1 MSESIRQAIQQ
12 LQSELEHHQDGA
24 ARLQRAIDQLRGL
37 VDGDPAIG
45 KPSVKTVKKGQKRA
59 KKAKA
64 ATVKP
69 TKANG
74 SKPTLVQALQYVLAE
89 QRKANG
95 GGASAG
101 QLYKAVQTAGY
112 RFGGK
117 NLKNNHTY
125 LYKALRNPLFERV
138 SKGLYA
144 LA

>member
-1 MSESIRQAIQQ
+1 MSDSIRQAIQQ
-12 LQSELEHHQDGA
+12 LQSDLEHHQDSA

-37 VDGDPAIG
+37 VDGDTAIG
-45 KPSVKTVKKGQKRA
+45 KVRVKTVKRQNKA

-64 ATVKP
+64 TTVKP
-69 TKANG
+69 TKATG
-74 SKPTLVQALQYVLAE
+74 SKPTLVQALQYVLEE

-101 QLYKAVQTAGY
+101 QLYKAVQQAGY

>member
-12 LQSELEHHQDGA
+12 LQSELEHHEDSA
-24 ARLQRAIDQLRGL
+24 ARLRRAIDQLRGL
-37 VDGDPAIG
+37 ADGDTTIG
-45 KPSVKTVKKGQKRA
+45 KPRVKTVKRQNKV

-64 ATVKP
+64 APVKP

-74 SKPTLVQALQYVLAE
+74 GKPTLVQALQYVLEE
-89 QRKANG
+89 QGKANG
-95 GGASAG
+95 GGASGG
-101 QLYKAVQTAGY
+101 QLYQAVQKAGY